1 MVDIPVDSINGRPV
15 ARIFF
20 KSGMSVSD
28 ADATL

>member
-1 MVDIPVDSINGRPV
+1 MPVDRISGRPV